1 MERGERKNELTPAE
15 LPDQPPGGTEQNS
28 LELPEQPPL
37 GTEQASIS
45 LGEAAANKEEPVP
58 HEEHMRNASEETLKA
73 MATRDEPVT
82 VLGEFRRR
90 LQRGRMLDLQS
101 DSELCEGKTTD
112 IFVSRYRLFDDA
124 MEKILR
130 DDPPAIDFSVP
141 LEVIFT
147 GEGSQDYGGPRR
159 EFLDMVMR
167 EIRDKLFKEE
177 GEGYVIFE
185 KKEALDRK
193 QYYGAGLFF
202 GFSLLQGGPLLTFLA
217 EDQLERIFTKDDL
230 TNLGEA
236 ETQFR
241 VGLERF
247 RLV

>member
-1 MERGERKNELTPAE
+1 
-15 LPDQPPGGTEQNS
+15 
-28 LELPEQPPL
+28 
-37 GTEQASIS
+37 
-45 LGEAAANKEEPVP
+45 
-58 HEEHMRNASEETLKA
+58 
-73 MATRDEPVT
+73 
-82 VLGEFRRR
+82 
-90 LQRGRMLDLQS
+90 MLDLQN
-101 DSELCEGKTTD
+101 DSELCEGKTTE

-124 MEKILR
+124 MEEILR

-147 GEGSQDYGGPRR
+147 GEGAQDYGGPRR
-159 EFLDMVMR
+159 EFLGMVMR

-177 GEGYVIFE
+177 GEGYIIFE

-193 QYYGAGLFF
+193 HYYRAGLFF
-202 GFSLLQGGPLLTFLA
+202 GKYAKPTETPMSFSLEHTRISIYLFIAGFSLLQGGPLPTFLA
-217 EDQLERIFTKDDL
+217 EDQLQRIFKKDDL

-247 RLV
+247 GLVEVRFHSDRL